1 MIDLIQLSALAVR
14 YCCCSVCVHGL
25 LLPDSIEDL
34 RGLMEHGLYSAF
46 SPAAVLLYA
55 QLVEGVHIGWIVLY
69 IVQDNQRMRRL
80 FKLPA
85 VLQ

>member
-1 MIDLIQLSALAVR
+1 MIDLMQLSALAVR

-34 RGLMEHGLYSAF
+34 RGLMKHSLEYAF
-46 SPAAVLLYA
+46 FPAAVLFNA
-55 QLVEGVHIGWIVLY
+55 QLVEGMHIGWIVLY
-69 IVQDNQRMRRL
+69 IVQDHQNMRRL
-80 FKLPA
+80 FQLPA